1 MGAAKAKIEKDSRVA
16 AEKTAKYKKAKEAE
30 QKRKTAERKS
40 KKAEKAAKYKAAQAK
55 VEKDKKAAAA
65 ARRREKAAKAAALKA
80 AAEKK
85 HKYNA
90 AKAKEAADKAK
101 IRAAQRAAEIRLK
114 NAVLRQKETD
124 AKSTLEKDQKAAAE
138 KKAKLHK
145 AKEAAQKKSSKKCQS
160 VRTVVPSYSHSRAS
174 SVWDRNAIGVHHGAG
189 RLGSYQAWSAA
200 HNQAGQWWQMDL
212 GSVQAIGGV
221 VTQGRHNYAQWVKS
235 YKVYVSSNG
244 KYGSWKS
251 VDGGR
256 TFTGNHNTHTKKY
269 NRFKSAV
276 EGRYVRISAMTWHHH
291 ISMRAGVLVCKSA
304 ASTERNNKKK
314 AKKAAKYNKAKEA
327 EKKKR
332 SAEASRK
339 KAEKK
344 AKYQAAKA
352 KEAADKKKYEAATKA
367 TRKRAS
373 RYIERR
379 AKIFAAFKASQKNT
393 RGSING
399 FRINGKCHCDGK
411 TWFANI
417 NAGKKPNCFCP
428 LRGTKP
434 I

>member
-1 MGAAKAKIEKDSRVA
+1 MAPSHFDEGWRAGV
-16 AEKTAKYKKAKEAE
+16 
-30 QKRKTAERKS
+30 QKCCTERDNK

-55 VEKDKKAAAA
+55 VEKDMKAVAA
-65 ARRREKAAKAAALKA
+65 ARQREAAAKKEIRRREVSAKAKLEKDRKV

-85 HKYNA
+85 
-90 AKAKEAADKAK
+90 
-101 IRAAQRAAEIRLK
+101 
-114 NAVLRQKETD
+114 
-124 AKSTLEKDQKAAAE
+124 
-138 KKAKLHK
+138 
-145 AKEAAQKKSSKKCQS
+145 
-160 VRTVVPSYSHSRAS
+160 
-174 SVWDRNAIGVHHGAG
+174 
-189 RLGSYQAWSAA
+189 
-200 HNQAGQWWQMDL
+200 
-212 GSVQAIGGV
+212 
-221 VTQGRHNYAQWVKS
+221 
-235 YKVYVSSNG
+235 
-244 KYGSWKS
+244 
-251 VDGGR
+251 
-256 TFTGNHNTHTKKY
+256 
-269 NRFKSAV
+269 
-276 EGRYVRISAMTWHHH
+276 
-291 ISMRAGVLVCKSA
+291 
-304 ASTERNNKKK
+304 
-314 AKKAAKYNKAKEA
+314 AKYNKAKEA

>member
-1 MGAAKAKIEKDSRVA
+1 MG
-16 AEKTAKYKKAKEAE
+16 
-30 QKRKTAERKS
+30 
-40 KKAEKAAKYKAAQAK
+40 
-55 VEKDKKAAAA
+55 
-65 ARRREKAAKAAALKA
+65 
-80 AAEKK
+80 
-85 HKYNA
+85 
-90 AKAKEAADKAK
+90 
-101 IRAAQRAAEIRLK
+101 
-114 NAVLRQKETD
+114 
-124 AKSTLEKDQKAAAE
+124 
-138 KKAKLHK
+138 
-145 AKEAAQKKSSKKCQS
+145 AAQKKSSKKCKS

-256 TFTGNHNTHTKKY
+256 TFTGNHNTDTKKQ

-314 AKKAAKYNKAKEA
+314 AEKAAKYKAAQAKVERDKKAVAAARQREAAAKKEIRRREVSAKAKLEKDRKVAA
-327 EKKKR
+327 EKKTR